1 MAEPGKRKSVR
12 SKGPGVNLDTLGLE
26 MGNRPPQALDV
37 EEAVL
42 GALLIEPNCIDEAMD
57 ELTSSCFYSDK
68 HKMVFNAMRSLTNE
82 HVALDILSVT
92 QKLKSEGNLEAVG
105 GTVALAQLSQKIG
118 AAAHIEYYIRI
129 LKQKCIQRELITA
142 SYEILKTSYDESVNV
157 DDLIDQAQ
165 TKVFAAIQNN
175 VKRDVQEIGKVVN
188 EALEDIQRLQKSS
201 GLSGVP
207 SGFPSLDKITQGWQA
222 SDLIIL
228 AARPSV
234 GKTAF
239 VLNLARNAAV
249 DFNMPVAFF
258 SLEMPSIQLAQ
269 RKMVSETRLNAAK
282 VWAGEPIRVWEW
294 EQLDILLKRLVKAPM
309 YIDDTPSLPVMEFRS
324 KVKKLVKQKGVRLIV
339 VDYLQLMQGPSEL
352 RGMREQEVAAISRT
366 LKATAKEMNVP
377 IIALS
382 QLSRQSENR
391 QGSNRRPQL
400 SDLRES
406 GSIEQDA
413 DMVVFIHRYDYQGLS
428 DNPDDVGRTQI
439 IIAKHR
445 NGAIA
450 DIDMKFRAD
459 EVRFVDESES
469 LVSQADMQPV
479 GSAMNDDA
487 LPPAGRSSPRPP
499 CQRTDTEKRP
509 VSRSAH
515 RRETHSLSARER
527 NLHSRCIINGVPSIL
542 TWEPEP

>member
-1 MAEPGKRKSVR
+1 MAEEIRKRTRR
-12 SKGPGVNLDTLGLE
+12 SKDTVNLDTLGLE
-26 MGNRPPQALDV
+26 MGNKPPQALDV

-57 ELTSSCFYSDK
+57 ELTPNCFYSEK
-68 HKMVFNAMRSLTNE
+68 HRMIFEAMRSLNNE
-82 HVALDILSVT
+82 HVALDLLSVS
-92 QKLKSEGNLEAVG
+92 QKLKADGNLDAVG
-105 GTVALAQLSQKIG
+105 GTVALVNLSQKIC
-118 AAAHIEYYIRI
+118 AAAHIEFYIRI

-142 SYEILKTSYDESVNV
+142 SYDILKSSYDDSVNV
-157 DDLIDQAQ
+157 DDLIDMSQ
-165 TKVFAAIQNN
+165 TKIFAAIQNN
-175 VKRDVQEIGKVVN
+175 VKKDVEEIGKVIN
-188 EALEDIQRLQKSS
+188 DAMSDIQRLQESS

-207 SGFPSLDKITQGWQA
+207 SGFPSLDKITLGWQA

-228 AARPSV
+228 AARPSM

-249 DFNMPVAFF
+249 DFNMPVAIF
-258 SLEMPSIQLAQ
+258 SLEMPAIQLAK
-269 RKMVSETRLNAAK
+269 RMMISETGLSADK
-282 VWAGEPIRVWEW
+282 IKGGVKLEPHEW
-294 EQLDILLKRLVKAPM
+294 VQLEVQLKRLTKAPM

-324 KVKKLVKQKGVRLIV
+324 KVKKLVKQKGVRLVV

-366 LKATAKEMNVP
+366 LKATAKEMNIP

-391 QGSNRRPQL
+391 QGGKNRPQL

-413 DMVVFIHRYDYQGLS
+413 DMVIFIHRADYQGLS
-428 DNPDDVGRTQI
+428 DNPDDIGRTQI

-450 DIDMKFRAD
+450 DVDMRFRAN
-459 EVRFVDESES
+459 EVRFVDEQES
-469 LVSQADMQPV
+469 LVNQAQSM
-479 GSAMNDDA
+479 SFASNMNDDF
-487 LPPAGRSSPRPP
+487 PGSDPFSGAGDFGPNMDFS
-499 CQRTDTEKRP
+499 
-509 VSRSAH
+509 
-515 RRETHSLSARER
+515 
-527 NLHSRCIINGVPSIL
+527 
-542 TWEPEP
+542 

>member
-1 MAEPGKRKSVR
+1 M
-12 SKGPGVNLDTLGLE
+12 
-26 MGNRPPQALDV
+26 
-37 EEAVL
+37 
-42 GALLIEPNCIDEAMD
+42 
-57 ELTSSCFYSDK
+57 
-68 HKMVFNAMRSLTNE
+68 
-82 HVALDILSVT
+82 
-92 QKLKSEGNLEAVG
+92 
-105 GTVALAQLSQKIG
+105 
-118 AAAHIEYYIRI
+118 
-129 LKQKCIQRELITA
+129 
-142 SYEILKTSYDESVNV
+142 

-258 SLEMPSIQLAQ
+258 SLEMPSIQLAK
-269 RKMVSETRLNAAK
+269 RMMVSETRLNADK
-282 VWAGEPIRVWEW
+282 FRGGEPIRDWEW
-294 EQLDILLKRLVKAPM
+294 EQLDIQLKRLVKAPM

-487 LPPAGRSSPRPP
+487 LPPAGMMGQSVG
-499 CQRTDTEKRP
+499 P
-509 VSRSAH
+509 VD
-515 RRETHSLSARER
+515 EFGP
-527 NLHSRCIINGVPSIL
+527 NGE
-542 TWEPEP
+542 W

>member
-1 MAEPGKRKSVR
+1 MAEGGKKRSVGK
-12 SKGPGVNLDTLGLE
+12 KGQSVNLDTLGLE
-26 MGNRPPQALDV
+26 VGNRPPQALDV

-57 ELTSSCFYSDK
+57 ELTPSCFYSEK
-68 HKMVFNAMRSLTNE
+68 HRMIFEAMRQLNNE
-82 HVALDILSVT
+82 HIALDFLSVS
-92 QKLKSEGNLEAVG
+92 QKLKANGNLEDVG
-105 GTVALAQLSQKIG
+105 GTVALVHLSQKIG

-142 SYEILKTSYDESVNV
+142 SYDILKASYDEAVNV
-157 DDLIDQAQ
+157 DDLIDTAQ
-165 TKVFAAIQNN
+165 TKIFSAIQNN
-175 VKRDVQEIGKVVN
+175 VKKDVQEIGNVIN
-188 EALEDIQRLQKSS
+188 DAIDDIQRLQGSS

-207 SGFPSLDKITQGWQA
+207 SGFPSVDKITLGWQA

-249 DFNMPVAFF
+249 DHNMPVAFF
-258 SLEMPSIQLAQ
+258 SLEMPAIQLAK
-269 RKMVSETRLNAAK
+269 RMMVSETRLSADK
-282 VWAGEPIRVWEW
+282 IKGGVKLQPWEW
-294 EQLDILLKRLVKAPM
+294 EQLDIQLKRLTNSPL

-324 KVKKLVKQKGVRLIV
+324 KVKKLVKQKGVRLVV
-339 VDYLQLMQGPSEL
+339 VDYLQLMQGPAEL

-391 QGSNRRPQL
+391 VGSNRRPQL

-413 DMVVFIHRYDYQGLS
+413 DMVIFIHRYDYQGLNE
-428 DNPDDVGRTQI
+428 DPNDVGKTQI

-450 DIDMKFRAD
+450 DIDMRFRAD
-459 EVRFVDESES
+459 EVRFVDEEES
-469 LVSQADMQPV
+469 LINQAATMSV
-479 GSAMNDDA
+479 ASAMNNDNPPFDMGPSAGPSDDF
-487 LPPAGRSSPRPP
+487 GGTS
-499 CQRTDTEKRP
+499 DF
-509 VSRSAH
+509 V
-515 RRETHSLSARER
+515 
-527 NLHSRCIINGVPSIL
+527 
-542 TWEPEP
+542 